1 MTTSAASSMTSL
13 MAFKRA
19 IDVHSQNVAGVNTEG
34 YVRRTVSLS
43 PGTLLESG
51 SGSQGGRED
60 TVVIRRQVDEFLVD
74 QARVTGS
81 NAERARIVAEKAG
94 QLKGLLSAESA
105 SLQDSLVSL
114 RDGFDGLASQ
124 PTSAYARDT
133 LMSRL
138 ESTIS
143 RLQDLDER
151 IRLYEGEIDSRISS
165 EVDTLNALTK
175 QVADLNR
182 KIASGSVENSSANST
197 LLDMRD
203 RAVDRIA
210 QKVSVRVLPGING
223 ALSVSTKSG
232 ISLVDGL
239 DSATLTTIPDPY
251 QRDRLMVALVTD
263 SKINEISDQFGGGTI
278 GGLLETRSTLIDPS
292 RNQLGRVAAGLAML
306 LNDQNK
312 QGVTPT
318 GTAGTNIVTIGGPLV
333 MARSGNTGTAAINAS
348 IVDVKK
354 LTAGDYLVERT
365 GTNWVVRRSDTLEA
379 VATTGA
385 GTADS
390 PIKFEG
396 LSLVMSGTPA
406 NADRFLIRPTR
417 DAVTGLA
424 LTTTNSQAIAAAK
437 AGSGAGS
444 GDNTNAL
451 AMAGLFDDNVFDD
464 SQRSLRG
471 IAERMTGRVAGI
483 ADSSA
488 TSAEVQTLAAEE
500 AQSARANMSSVNLD
514 EEAAELLRF
523 QQAYQAAAQVM
534 RMSNQLF
541 DSLLTIAR

>member
-1 MTTSAASSMTSL
+1 MTSL

-94 QLKGLLSAESA
+94 QLKGLLSADSA

-143 RLQDLDER
+143 RLRDLDDR

-232 ISLVDGL
+232 VSLVDGL

-318 GTAGTNIVTIGGPLV
+318 GAAGTNIVTIGGPLV
-333 MARSGNTGTAAINAS
+333 MARSGNTGTATINAS
-348 IVDVKK
+348 IDDVKK
-354 LTAGDYLVERT
+354 LTAGDYLVERS

-379 VATTGA
+379 VTTTGA
-385 GTADS
+385 GTAAS

-396 LSLVMSGTPA
+396 LALVISGTPA

-424 LTTTNSQAIAAAK
+424 LTTTNSQAVAVAK

-451 AMAGLFDDNVFDD
+451 AMARLFDDNVFDD

-471 IAERMTGRVAGI
+471 IAERLTGRVAGI

>member
-1 MTTSAASSMTSL
+1 MTASAASSMTSL

-94 QLKGLLSAESA
+94 QLKGLLSADSA

-143 RLQDLDER
+143 RLHDLDDR

-182 KIASGSVENSSANST
+182 KIASGTVENSSANST

-210 QKVSVRVLPGING
+210 QKVSIRVLPGTNG
-223 ALSVSTKSG
+223 ALSVSTTSG
-232 ISLVDGL
+232 VSLVEGL
-239 DSATLTTIPDPY
+239 DPATLTTISDPY

-263 SKINEISDQFGGGTI
+263 AGIREIPDQFGGGTI
-278 GGLLETRSTLIDPS
+278 GGLIETRSTLIDPS

-318 GTAGTNIVTIGGPLV
+318 GTAGTNIVTIGGPVV
-333 MARSGNTGTAAINAS
+333 MARSGNTGTATINAS
-348 IVDVKK
+348 IDDVKK

-385 GTADS
+385 GTAAS

-424 LTTTNSQAIAAAK
+424 LTTTNSKVIAAAK
-437 AGSGAGS
+437 SGSDAGS

-451 AMAGLFDDNVFDD
+451 AMARLFDDNVFDD

-471 IAERMTGRVAGI
+471 IAERLTGRVAGI

>member
-1 MTTSAASSMTSL
+1 MTASAASSMTSL

-94 QLKGLLSAESA
+94 QLKGLLSADSA

-143 RLQDLDER
+143 RLHDLDDR

-182 KIASGSVENSSANST
+182 KIASGTVENSSANST

-210 QKVSVRVLPGING
+210 QKVSIRVLPGTNG
-223 ALSVSTKSG
+223 ALSVSTTSG
-232 ISLVDGL
+232 VSLVEGL
-239 DSATLTTIPDPY
+239 DPATLTTISDPY

-263 SKINEISDQFGGGTI
+263 AGIREIPDQFGGGTI
-278 GGLLETRSTLIDPS
+278 GGLIETRSTLIDPS
-292 RNQLGRVAAGLAML
+292 RNQLGRVAAGLATL

-318 GTAGTNIVTIGGPLV
+318 GAAGTNIVTIGGPVV
-333 MARSGNTGTAAINAS
+333 MARSGNTGTATINAS
-348 IVDVKK
+348 IDDVKK

-385 GTADS
+385 GTAAS

-451 AMAGLFDDNVFDD
+451 AMARLFDDNVFDD
-464 SQRSLRG
+464 SQRSLRV
-471 IAERMTGRVAGI
+471 IAERLTGRVAGL
-483 ADSSA
+483 AESSA
-488 TSAEVQTLAAEE
+488 TSYQVQTLASDE

>member
-1 MTTSAASSMTSL
+1 MTASAASSMTSL

-94 QLKGLLSAESA
+94 QLKGLLSADSA

-143 RLQDLDER
+143 RLRDLDDR

-182 KIASGSVENSSANST
+182 KIASGTVENSSANST

-210 QKVSVRVLPGING
+210 QKVSIRVLPGTNG
-223 ALSVSTKSG
+223 ALSVSTTSG
-232 ISLVDGL
+232 VSLVEGL
-239 DSATLTTIPDPY
+239 DSATLTTISDPY

-263 SKINEISDQFGGGTI
+263 AGIREIPDQFGGGTI
-278 GGLLETRSTLIDPS
+278 GGLIETRSTLIDPS

-318 GTAGTNIVTIGGPLV
+318 GTAGTNIVTIGGPVV
-333 MARSGNTGTAAINAS
+333 MARSGNTGTATINAS
-348 IVDVKK
+348 IDDVKK

-385 GTADS
+385 GTAAS

-424 LTTTNSQAIAAAK
+424 LTTTNSKVIAAAK
-437 AGSGAGS
+437 SGSDAGS

-451 AMAGLFDDNVFDD
+451 AMARLFDDNVFDD

-471 IAERMTGRVAGI
+471 IAERLTGRVAGI

>member
-1 MTTSAASSMTSL
+1 MTSL

-81 NAERARIVAEKAG
+81 NAERARIVAEKAA
-94 QLKGLLSAESA
+94 QLKGLLSADSA

-143 RLQDLDER
+143 RLRDLDDR

-223 ALSVSTKSG
+223 ALSVSTKFG
-232 ISLVDGL
+232 VSLVDGL

-318 GTAGTNIVTIGGPLV
+318 GAAGTNIVTIGGPLV
-333 MARSGNTGTAAINAS
+333 MARSGNTGTATINAS
-348 IVDVKK
+348 IDDVKK
-354 LTAGDYLVERT
+354 LTAGDYLVERS

-379 VATTGA
+379 VTTTGA
-385 GTADS
+385 GTAAS

-396 LSLVMSGTPA
+396 LALVISGTPA

-424 LTTTNSQAIAAAK
+424 LTTTNSQAVAAAK

-451 AMAGLFDDNVFDD
+451 AMARLFDDNVFDD

-471 IAERMTGRVAGI
+471 IAERLTGRVAGI

-488 TSAEVQTLAAEE
+488 TSAEVQALAAEE

>member
-232 ISLVDGL
+232 VSLVDGL

>member
-60 TVVIRRQVDEFLVD
+60 TVVIRRQVDEFLID

-94 QLKGLLSAESA
+94 QLKGLLSADSA

-143 RLQDLDER
+143 RLHDLDDR

-232 ISLVDGL
+232 VSLVDGL

-333 MARSGNTGTAAINAS
+333 MARSGNTGTATINAS
-348 IVDVKK
+348 IDDVKK
-354 LTAGDYLVERT
+354 LTAGDYLVERS

-379 VATTGA
+379 VTTTGA
-385 GTADS
+385 GTAAS

-396 LSLVMSGTPA
+396 LALVISGTPA

-424 LTTTNSQAIAAAK
+424 LTITNSQAIAAAK
-437 AGSGAGS
+437 SDSDAGS

-451 AMAGLFDDNVFDD
+451 EMARLFDDNVFDD

-471 IAERMTGRVAGI
+471 IAERLTGRVAGI

>member
-81 NAERARIVAEKAG
+81 NAERARIVAEKAA
-94 QLKGLLSAESA
+94 QLKGLLSADSA

-143 RLQDLDER
+143 RLHDLDDR

-232 ISLVDGL
+232 VSLVDGL

-318 GTAGTNIVTIGGPLV
+318 GAAGTNIVTIGGPLV
-333 MARSGNTGTAAINAS
+333 MARSGNTGTATINAS
-348 IVDVKK
+348 IDDVKK
-354 LTAGDYLVERT
+354 LTAGDYLVERS

-379 VATTGA
+379 VTTTGA
-385 GTADS
+385 GTAAS

-396 LSLVMSGTPA
+396 LALVISGTPA

-424 LTTTNSQAIAAAK
+424 LTTTNSQAVAAAK

-451 AMAGLFDDNVFDD
+451 AMARLFDDNVFDD

-471 IAERMTGRVAGI
+471 IAERLTGRVAGI

-488 TSAEVQTLAAEE
+488 TSAEVQALAAEE

>member
-1 MTTSAASSMTSL
+1 MTASAASSMTSL

-94 QLKGLLSAESA
+94 QLKGLLSADSA

-143 RLQDLDER
+143 RLHDLDDR
-151 IRLYEGEIDSRISS
+151 ISLYEGEIDSRISS
-165 EVDTLNALTK
+165 EIDTLNALTK

-232 ISLVDGL
+232 VSLVDGL

-312 QGVTPT
+312 EGMTPT
-318 GTAGTNIVTIGGPLV
+318 GTAGTNIVTIGGPVV
-333 MARSGNTGTAAINAS
+333 MARSGNTGTATINAS
-348 IVDVKK
+348 IDNVKK

-385 GTADS
+385 GTAAS

-424 LTTTNSQAIAAAK
+424 LTTTNSKVIAAAK
-437 AGSGAGS
+437 SGSDAGS

-451 AMAGLFDDNVFDD
+451 AMARLFDDNVFDD

-471 IAERMTGRVAGI
+471 IAERLTGRVAGI

>member
-1 MTTSAASSMTSL
+1 MTSL

-94 QLKGLLSAESA
+94 QLKGLLSADSA

-143 RLQDLDER
+143 RLRDLDDR

-232 ISLVDGL
+232 VSLVDGL

-318 GTAGTNIVTIGGPLV
+318 GAAGTNIVTIGGPLV
-333 MARSGNTGTAAINAS
+333 MARSGNTGTATINAS
-348 IVDVKK
+348 IDDVKK
-354 LTAGDYLVERT
+354 LTAGDYLVERS

-379 VATTGA
+379 VTTTGA
-385 GTADS
+385 GAAAS

-396 LSLVMSGTPA
+396 LALVISGTPA

-424 LTTTNSQAIAAAK
+424 LTTTNSQAVAAAK

-451 AMAGLFDDNVFDD
+451 AMARLFDDNVFDD

-471 IAERMTGRVAGI
+471 IAERLTGRVAGI

-488 TSAEVQTLAAEE
+488 TSAEVQALAAEE

>member
-94 QLKGLLSAESA
+94 QLKGLLSADSA

-143 RLQDLDER
+143 RLHDLDDR

-223 ALSVSTKSG
+223 ALSVSTKFG
-232 ISLVDGL
+232 VSLVDGL

-318 GTAGTNIVTIGGPLV
+318 GAAGTNIVTIGGPLV
-333 MARSGNTGTAAINAS
+333 MARSGNTGTATINAS
-348 IVDVKK
+348 IDDVKK
-354 LTAGDYLVERT
+354 LTAGDYLVERS

-379 VATTGA
+379 VTTTGA
-385 GTADS
+385 GTAAS

-396 LSLVMSGTPA
+396 LALVISGTPA

-424 LTTTNSQAIAAAK
+424 LTTTNSQAVAAAK

-451 AMAGLFDDNVFDD
+451 AMARLFDDNVFDD

-471 IAERMTGRVAGI
+471 IAERLTGRVAGI

-488 TSAEVQTLAAEE
+488 TSAEVQALAAEE

>member
-1 MTTSAASSMTSL
+1 MTSL

-94 QLKGLLSAESA
+94 QLKGLLSADSA

-143 RLQDLDER
+143 RLRDLDDR

-232 ISLVDGL
+232 VSLVDGL

-318 GTAGTNIVTIGGPLV
+318 GAAGTNIVTIGGPLV
-333 MARSGNTGTAAINAS
+333 MARSGNTGTATINAS
-348 IVDVKK
+348 IDDVKK
-354 LTAGDYLVERT
+354 LTAGDYLVERS

-379 VATTGA
+379 VTTTGA
-385 GTADS
+385 GTAAS

-396 LSLVMSGTPA
+396 LALVISGTPA

-417 DAVTGLA
+417 DAVTGLE
-424 LTTTNSQAIAAAK
+424 LTTTNRQAVAVAK

-451 AMAGLFDDNVFDD
+451 AMARLFDDNVFDD

-471 IAERMTGRVAGI
+471 IAERLTGRVAGI

-488 TSAEVQTLAAEE
+488 TSAEVQALAAEE

>member
-94 QLKGLLSAESA
+94 QLKGLLSADSA

-143 RLQDLDER
+143 RLRDLDDR

-232 ISLVDGL
+232 VSLVDGL

-318 GTAGTNIVTIGGPLV
+318 GAAGTNIVTIGGPLV
-333 MARSGNTGTAAINAS
+333 MARSGNTGTATINAS
-348 IVDVKK
+348 IDDVKK
-354 LTAGDYLVERT
+354 LTAGDYLVERS

-379 VATTGA
+379 VTTTGA
-385 GTADS
+385 GTAAS

-396 LSLVMSGTPA
+396 LALVISGTPA

-424 LTTTNSQAIAAAK
+424 LTTTNSQAVAAAK

-451 AMAGLFDDNVFDD
+451 AMARLFDDNVFDD

-471 IAERMTGRVAGI
+471 IAERLTGRVAGI

-488 TSAEVQTLAAEE
+488 TSAEVQALAAEE
-500 AQSARANMSSVNLD
+500 AQSARANMSAVNLD

>member
-94 QLKGLLSAESA
+94 QLKGLLSADSA

-143 RLQDLDER
+143 RLHDLDDR

-210 QKVSVRVLPGING
+210 QKVSVRVLPGVNG

-232 ISLVDGL
+232 VSLVDGL

-251 QRDRLMVALVTD
+251 QRDRQMVALVTD

-333 MARSGNTGTAAINAS
+333 MARSGNTGTATINAS
-348 IVDVKK
+348 IDDVKK
-354 LTAGDYLVERT
+354 LTAGDYLVERS

-379 VATTGA
+379 VTTTGA
-385 GTADS
+385 GTAAS

-396 LSLVMSGTPA
+396 LALVMSGTPA

-451 AMAGLFDDNVFDD
+451 AMARLFDDNVFDD

-471 IAERMTGRVAGI
+471 IAERLTGRVAGI

>member
-1 MTTSAASSMTSL
+1 

-94 QLKGLLSAESA
+94 QLKGLLSADSA

-143 RLQDLDER
+143 RLHDLDDR

-182 KIASGSVENSSANST
+182 KIASDSVENSSANST

-210 QKVSVRVLPGING
+210 EKIAIRVLPGING
-223 ALSVSTKSG
+223 ALTVSTTSG
-232 ISLVDGL
+232 VPLVEGL
-239 DSATLTTIPDPY
+239 DSATLATIPDRY
-251 QRDRLMVALVTD
+251 QRDRVMVALVTD
-263 SKINEISDQFGGGTI
+263 SGVREIPDQLGGGVL
-278 GGLLETRSTLIDPS
+278 GGLVEARSTLIDPS
-292 RNQLGRVAAGLAML
+292 RNQLGRVAAGLVSL

-312 QGVTPT
+312 QGFTAT
-318 GTAGTNIVTIGGPLV
+318 GTAGANLLSVGAPVV
-333 MARSGNTGTAAINAS
+333 MARSGNTGSGAIAATID
-348 IVDVKK
+348 DVKK
-354 LTAGDYLVERT
+354 LTASDYIVERT
-365 GTNWVVRRSDTLEA
+365 GAAWVVRRSDTLEA
-379 VATTGA
+379 VGTTGS
-385 GTADS
+385 GTAAN
-390 PIKFEG
+390 PIRFEG

-406 NADRFLIRPTR
+406 DTDRFLIRPTR

-424 LTTTNSQAIAAAK
+424 LTTTNSQAVAVAK

-451 AMAGLFDDNVFDD
+451 AMARLFDDNVFDD

-471 IAERMTGRVAGI
+471 IAERLTGRVAGI

-488 TSAEVQTLAAEE
+488 TSAEVQALAAEE

>member
-94 QLKGLLSAESA
+94 QLKGLLSADSA

-143 RLQDLDER
+143 RLHDLDDR

-232 ISLVDGL
+232 VSLVDGL

-318 GTAGTNIVTIGGPLV
+318 GAAGTNIVTIGGPLV
-333 MARSGNTGTAAINAS
+333 MARSGNTGTATINAS
-348 IVDVKK
+348 IDDVKK
-354 LTAGDYLVERT
+354 LTAGDYLVERS

-379 VATTGA
+379 VTTTGA
-385 GTADS
+385 GTAAS

-396 LSLVMSGTPA
+396 LALVISGTPA

-424 LTTTNSQAIAAAK
+424 LTTTNSQAVAAAK

-451 AMAGLFDDNVFDD
+451 AMARLFDDNVFDD

-471 IAERMTGRVAGI
+471 IAERLTGRVAGI
-483 ADSSA
+483 ADSCA

>member
-1 MTTSAASSMTSL
+1 MTASAASSMTSL

-94 QLKGLLSAESA
+94 QLKGLLSADSA

-143 RLQDLDER
+143 RLHDLDDR
-151 IRLYEGEIDSRISS
+151 ISLYEGEIDSRISS

-232 ISLVDGL
+232 VSLVDGL

-312 QGVTPT
+312 EGMTPT

-333 MARSGNTGTAAINAS
+333 MARSGNTGTATINAS
-348 IVDVKK
+348 IDNVKK

-385 GTADS
+385 GTAAS

-424 LTTTNSQAIAAAK
+424 LTTTNSKVIAAAK
-437 AGSGAGS
+437 SGSDAGS

-451 AMAGLFDDNVFDD
+451 AMARLFDDNVFDD

-471 IAERMTGRVAGI
+471 IAERLTGRVAGI

>member
-94 QLKGLLSAESA
+94 QLKGLLSADSA

-143 RLQDLDER
+143 RLHDLDDR

-210 QKVSVRVLPGING
+210 EKIAIRVLPGING
-223 ALSVSTKSG
+223 ALTVSTTSG
-232 ISLVDGL
+232 V
-239 DSATLTTIPDPY
+239 
-251 QRDRLMVALVTD
+251 
-263 SKINEISDQFGGGTI
+263 
-278 GGLLETRSTLIDPS
+278 
-292 RNQLGRVAAGLAML
+292 
-306 LNDQNK
+306 
-312 QGVTPT
+312 
-318 GTAGTNIVTIGGPLV
+318 PLV
-333 MARSGNTGTAAINAS
+333 
-348 IVDVKK
+348 
-354 LTAGDYLVERT
+354 
-365 GTNWVVRRSDTLEA
+365 
-379 VATTGA
+379 
-385 GTADS
+385 
-390 PIKFEG
+390 EG
-396 LSLVMSGTPA
+396 
-406 NADRFLIRPTR
+406 
-417 DAVTGLA
+417 
-424 LTTTNSQAIAAAK
+424 
-437 AGSGAGS
+437 
-444 GDNTNAL
+444 
-451 AMAGLFDDNVFDD
+451 
-464 SQRSLRG
+464 
-471 IAERMTGRVAGI
+471 
-483 ADSSA
+483 
-488 TSAEVQTLAAEE
+488 
-500 AQSARANMSSVNLD
+500 
-514 EEAAELLRF
+514 
-523 QQAYQAAAQVM
+523 
-534 RMSNQLF
+534 
-541 DSLLTIAR
+541 

>member
-1 MTTSAASSMTSL
+1 MTASAASSMTSL

-94 QLKGLLSAESA
+94 QLKGLLSADSA

-143 RLQDLDER
+143 RLHDLDDR

-182 KIASGSVENSSANST
+182 KIASGTVENSSANST

-210 QKVSVRVLPGING
+210 QKVSIRVLPGTNG
-223 ALSVSTKSG
+223 ALSVSTTSG
-232 ISLVDGL
+232 VSLVEGL
-239 DSATLTTIPDPY
+239 DPATLTTISDPY

-263 SKINEISDQFGGGTI
+263 AGIREIPDQFGGGTI
-278 GGLLETRSTLIDPS
+278 GGLIETRSTLIDPS
-292 RNQLGRVAAGLAML
+292 RNQLGRVAAGLATL

-318 GTAGTNIVTIGGPLV
+318 GAAGTNIVTIGGPVV
-333 MARSGNTGTAAINAS
+333 MARSGNTGTATINAS
-348 IVDVKK
+348 IDNVKK

-365 GTNWVVRRSDTLEA
+365 GPNWVVRRSDTLEA

-385 GTADS
+385 GTAAS

-451 AMAGLFDDNVFDD
+451 AMARLFDDNVFDD

-471 IAERMTGRVAGI
+471 IAERLTGRVAGI

>member
-1 MTTSAASSMTSL
+1 MTASAASSMTSL

-94 QLKGLLSAESA
+94 QLKGLLSADSA

-143 RLQDLDER
+143 RLLDLDDR

-232 ISLVDGL
+232 VSLVDGL

-312 QGVTPT
+312 EGMTPT

-333 MARSGNTGTAAINAS
+333 MARSGNTGTATINAS
-348 IVDVKK
+348 IDNVKK

-385 GTADS
+385 GTAAS

-451 AMAGLFDDNVFDD
+451 AMARLFDDNVFDD

-471 IAERMTGRVAGI
+471 IAERLTGRVAGI

>member
-1 MTTSAASSMTSL
+1 MTASAASSMTSL

-94 QLKGLLSAESA
+94 QLKGLLSADSA

-143 RLQDLDER
+143 RLHDLDDR

-182 KIASGSVENSSANST
+182 KIASGTVENSSANST

-210 QKVSVRVLPGING
+210 QKVSIRVLPGTNG
-223 ALSVSTKSG
+223 ALSVSTTSG
-232 ISLVDGL
+232 VSLVEGL
-239 DSATLTTIPDPY
+239 DPATLTTISDPY

-263 SKINEISDQFGGGTI
+263 AGIREIPDQFGGGTI
-278 GGLLETRSTLIDPS
+278 GGLIETRSTLIDPS
-292 RNQLGRVAAGLAML
+292 RNQLGRVAAGLATL

-318 GTAGTNIVTIGGPLV
+318 GAAGTNIVTIGGPVV
-333 MARSGNTGTAAINAS
+333 MARSGNTGTATINAS
-348 IVDVKK
+348 IDDVKK

-385 GTADS
+385 GTAAS

-424 LTTTNSQAIAAAK
+424 LTTTNSKVIAAAK
-437 AGSGAGS
+437 SGSDAGS

-451 AMAGLFDDNVFDD
+451 AMARLFDDNVFDD

-471 IAERMTGRVAGI
+471 IAERLTGRVAGI

>member
-74 QARVTGS
+74 QSRVTGS
-81 NAERARIVAEKAG
+81 NAERARIVAEKAD
-94 QLKGLLSAESA
+94 QLKGLLSADSA

-143 RLQDLDER
+143 RLQDLDDR

-182 KIASGSVENSSANST
+182 KIASGTVENSSANST

-210 QKVSVRVLPGING
+210 QKVSIRVLPGING
-223 ALSVSTKSG
+223 ALSVSTTSG
-232 ISLVDGL
+232 VPLVEGL
-239 DSATLTTIPDPY
+239 DSATLTTISDPY

-263 SKINEISDQFGGGTI
+263 AGIREIPDQFGGGTI
-278 GGLLETRSTLIDPS
+278 GGLIETRSTLIDPT
-292 RNQLGRVAAGLAML
+292 RNQLGRVAAGLATL
-306 LNDQNK
+306 LNEQNK
-312 QGVTPT
+312 HGVTQT
-318 GTAGTNIVTIGGPLV
+318 GTAGGNLVTIGSPVV
-333 MARSGNTGTAAINAS
+333 MARSGNTGTATINAS
-348 IVDVKK
+348 IDDVKN
-354 LTAGDYLVERT
+354 LTAADYVVERT

-379 VATTGA
+379 VTTTGA
-385 GTADS
+385 GTAAS

-396 LSLVMSGTPA
+396 LSLVVSGTAA

-424 LTTTNSQAIAAAK
+424 LTTTNSKAIAAAK
-437 AGSGAGS
+437 LGSDPGS
-444 GDNTNAL
+444 ADNTNAL
-451 AMAGLFDDNVFDD
+451 AMARLFDDNVFDD

-471 IAERMTGRVAGI
+471 IAERLTGRVAGI
-483 ADSSA
+483 AESSA
-488 TSAEVQTLAAEE
+488 TSYQVQVLASEE
-500 AQSARANMSSVNLD
+500 AQSARDNMSSVNLD

-541 DSLLTIAR
+541 DSLLTIVR

>member
-1 MTTSAASSMTSL
+1 MTSL

-81 NAERARIVAEKAG
+81 NAERARIVAEKAA
-94 QLKGLLSAESA
+94 QLKGLLSADSA

-143 RLQDLDER
+143 RLHDLDDR

-232 ISLVDGL
+232 VSLVDGL

-318 GTAGTNIVTIGGPLV
+318 GAAGTNIVTIGGPLV
-333 MARSGNTGTAAINAS
+333 MARSGNTGTATINAS
-348 IVDVKK
+348 IDDVKK
-354 LTAGDYLVERT
+354 LTAGDYLVERS

-379 VATTGA
+379 VTTTGA
-385 GTADS
+385 GTAAS

-396 LSLVMSGTPA
+396 LSLVISGTPA

-424 LTTTNSQAIAAAK
+424 LTTTNSQAVAAAK

-451 AMAGLFDDNVFDD
+451 AMARLFDDNVFDD

-471 IAERMTGRVAGI
+471 IAERLTGRVAGI

-488 TSAEVQTLAAEE
+488 TSAEVQALAAEE

>member
-1 MTTSAASSMTSL
+1 
-13 MAFKRA
+13 
-19 IDVHSQNVAGVNTEG
+19 
-34 YVRRTVSLS
+34 VSLS

-81 NAERARIVAEKAG
+81 NAERARIVAEKAA
-94 QLKGLLSAESA
+94 QLKGLLSADSA

-143 RLQDLDER
+143 RLHDLDDR

-232 ISLVDGL
+232 VSLVDGL

-318 GTAGTNIVTIGGPLV
+318 GAAGTNIVTIGGPLV
-333 MARSGNTGTAAINAS
+333 MARSGNTGTATINAS
-348 IVDVKK
+348 IDDVKK
-354 LTAGDYLVERT
+354 LTAGDYLVERS

-379 VATTGA
+379 VTTTGA
-385 GTADS
+385 GTAAS

-396 LSLVMSGTPA
+396 LALVISGTPA

-424 LTTTNSQAIAAAK
+424 LTTTNSQAVAAAK

-451 AMAGLFDDNVFDD
+451 AMARLFDDNVFDD

-471 IAERMTGRVAGI
+471 IAERLTGRVAGI
-483 ADSSA
+483 ADSCA

>member
-94 QLKGLLSAESA
+94 QLKGLLSADSA

-143 RLQDLDER
+143 RLRDLDDR

-232 ISLVDGL
+232 VSLVDGL

-318 GTAGTNIVTIGGPLV
+318 GAAGTNIVTIGGPLV
-333 MARSGNTGTAAINAS
+333 MARSGNTGTATINAS
-348 IVDVKK
+348 IDDVKK
-354 LTAGDYLVERT
+354 LTAGDYLVERS

-379 VATTGA
+379 VTTTGA
-385 GTADS
+385 GTAAS

-396 LSLVMSGTPA
+396 LALVISGTPA

-424 LTTTNSQAIAAAK
+424 LTTTNSQAVAVAK

-451 AMAGLFDDNVFDD
+451 AMARLFDDNVFDD

-471 IAERMTGRVAGI
+471 IAERLTGRVAGI

-488 TSAEVQTLAAEE
+488 TSAEVQALAAEE

>member
-94 QLKGLLSAESA
+94 QLKGLLSADSA

-143 RLQDLDER
+143 RLHDLDDR

-232 ISLVDGL
+232 VSLVDGL

-292 RNQLGRVAAGLAML
+292 RNQLGRVAAGLATL

-318 GTAGTNIVTIGGPLV
+318 GAAGTNIMTIGGPLV
-333 MARSGNTGTAAINAS
+333 MARSGNTGTATINAS
-348 IVDVKK
+348 IDDVKK

-385 GTADS
+385 GTAAS

-451 AMAGLFDDNVFDD
+451 AMARLFDDNVFDD

-471 IAERMTGRVAGI
+471 IAERLTGRVAGL
-483 ADSSA
+483 AESSA
-488 TSAEVQTLAAEE
+488 TSYQVQTLASEE
-500 AQSARANMSSVNLD
+500 AQSARDNMSSVNLD

>member
-1 MTTSAASSMTSL
+1 MTASAASSMTSL

-94 QLKGLLSAESA
+94 QLKGLLSADSA

-143 RLQDLDER
+143 RLRDLDDR

-182 KIASGSVENSSANST
+182 KIASGTVENSSANST

-210 QKVSVRVLPGING
+210 QKVSIRVLPGTNG
-223 ALSVSTKSG
+223 ALSVSTTSG
-232 ISLVDGL
+232 VSLVEGL
-239 DSATLTTIPDPY
+239 DSATLTTISDPY

-263 SKINEISDQFGGGTI
+263 AGIREIPDQFGGGMI
-278 GGLLETRSTLIDPS
+278 GGLIETRSTLIDPS
-292 RNQLGRVAAGLAML
+292 RNQLGRVAAGLATL

-318 GTAGTNIVTIGGPLV
+318 GAAGTNIVTIGGPVV
-333 MARSGNTGTAAINAS
+333 MARSGNTGTATINAS
-348 IVDVKK
+348 IDDVKK

-379 VATTGA
+379 VATTGTGA
-385 GTADS
+385 AAS

-451 AMAGLFDDNVFDD
+451 AMARLFDDNVFDD
-464 SQRSLRG
+464 SQRSLRV
-471 IAERMTGRVAGI
+471 IAERLTGRVAGL
-483 ADSSA
+483 AESSA
-488 TSAEVQTLAAEE
+488 TSYQVQTLASDE